1 MKRIGLLS
9 SSITALVAGVVGA
22 FGGSFRG
29 YAPAPRSGPKPKGG
43 QGADRAA
50 KRLKAK
56 LKANQSI
63 PDLPVVTRQQ
73 RRALERGHAKKVRSA
88 EKLNAMKQNLPGGAA
103 AVL

>member
-1 MKRIGLLS
+1 VKRIGLLS
-9 SSITALVAGVVGA
+9 SALTLLAGSI
-22 FGGSFRG
+22 GSIG

-63 PDLPVVTRQQ
+63 PDLPVFTRQQ

>member
-9 SSITALVAGVVGA
+9 SALTLLAGSI
-22 FGGSFRG
+22 GSIG

-63 PDLPVVTRQQ
+63 PDLPVFTRQQ

-88 EKLNAMKQNLPGGAA
+88 EKLNAMKQNLPFNH
-103 AVL
+103 L

>member
-9 SSITALVAGVVGA
+9 SALTLLAGSI
-22 FGGSFRG
+22 GSIG

-63 PDLPVVTRQQ
+63 PDLPVFTHQQ

>member
-1 MKRIGLLS
+1 MKRVGLLS
-9 SSITALVAGVVGA
+9 SALTLLAGSI
-22 FGGSFRG
+22 GSIG

-63 PDLPVVTRQQ
+63 PDLPVFTRQQ

>member
-9 SSITALVAGVVGA
+9 SALTLLAGSI
-22 FGGSFRG
+22 GSIG

-63 PDLPVVTRQQ
+63 PDLPVFTRQQ